1 MRYIIIP
8 SSIITSK
15 VKTKLNEMGLSPRI
29 TNDGSKALFH
39 LEHYSQIF
47 EPNPKRGI
55 KVGGE
60 VEEIYK
66 YPVYTTEEIIEEL
79 KSPEWQIPEV
89 F

>member
-1 MRYIIIP
+1 MKYIIIP
-8 SSIITSK
+8 SSIITLK
-15 VKTKLNEMGLSPRI
+15 IKLQFDEMGLSPRV
-29 TNDGSKALFH
+29 TNDGSKTLLH

-60 VEEIYK
+60 IEEIYK

-79 KSPEWQIPEV
+79 KSPEWQKEV
-89 F
+89 S